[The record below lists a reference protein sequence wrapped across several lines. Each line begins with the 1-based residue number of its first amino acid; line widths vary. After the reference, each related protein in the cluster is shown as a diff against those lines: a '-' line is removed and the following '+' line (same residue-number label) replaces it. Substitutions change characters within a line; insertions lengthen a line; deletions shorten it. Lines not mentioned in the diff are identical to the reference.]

1 MAVASLVLG
10 IIALVIAV
18 FFGAFGWVGSLL
30 GILGIIFGALG
41 RKDAQRKG
49 LATAGL
55 TLSIIAVVLG
65 LLLYIA
71 CVACV
76 GGLASSLNMS

>member
-1 MAVASLVLG
+1 MAVVSLVLG
-10 IIALVIAV
+10 IIGLLISVFLNAV
-18 FFGAFGWVGSLL
+18 GWVGSLL

-41 RKDAQRKG
+41 RKNAEKKG

-65 LLLYIA
+65 ILFYIA
-71 CVACV
+71 CAACL
-76 GGLASSLNMS
+76 GGLGLLS